1 MREAARAP
9 VKPRILSSA
18 TKAALPLEDEVQA
31 LLEQR
36 SQVLVALEG
45 EPGGGKSTA
54 LAHLAAVFP
63 QVSRLRLIDVGEGR
77 VDLEY
82 HPDDVI
88 IFVGTSLPIGL
99 PDKRLLLAPWQRDEL
114 IEYLLA
120 RHPQQTASVIG
131 RISKRDFWEF
141 GGSPAIWRIILD
153 EMALD
158 ETLNGPAAALSR
170 NLRGRIPSDEQWEQF
185 GADCL
190 ATDADTCAA
199 QDEVLRLLSHRPL
212 RRLMAAEYVATQLKE
227 CRLAFRLPAVM
238 SRPLVRA
245 VARCLAGSEPART
258 RLLTGLL
265 NPDEQPMAT
274 SLLYAIVGMFRPPT
288 GYVSNLAGAYLDDI
302 KWAGIELPKV
312 QLANAD
318 LSGADLR
325 GAKLDGAEATNTN
338 FSRACLLGASLTGFR
353 AAGADFSDADLTA
366 VEGAVAWFPSAIF
379 AGTNMGGAR
388 LWGALF
394 SGADLSSVS
403 LLGATLNEADFREAK
418 LSEVD
423 FTDADLSETNFS
435 NQVLRESCLIGACLR
450 GATLVQADL
459 EGLQLDGGDLRDAQL
474 AGANLTGT
482 SMQGADLSGA
492 VLRDAGLADVD
503 WEGACLCEA
512 DLRGASFH
520 LGSSRSG
527 LVGSPIASEG
537 SRTGFYTDDFNEQD
551 FKPPEEI
558 RKANLR
564 NVDLRGANVEGVDF
578 YLVDLRGAKYDAE
591 QAEHFRRTGA
601 ILEDRRPE

>member
-9 VKPRILSSA
+9 VKPRILSSE

-36 SQVLVALEG
+36 SQVLVALGG

-88 IFVGTSLPIGL
+88 IFVGKSLPIGL

-131 RISKRDFWEF
+131 RISKLDLWEF
-141 GGSPAIWRIILD
+141 GGSPALWRIILD

-158 ETLNGPAAALSR
+158 ETLSGPAAALSR
-170 NLRGRIPSDEQWEQF
+170 NLRGRFASQELWERL

-190 ATDADTCAA
+190 ATDADTCA
-199 QDEVLRLLSHRPL
+199 DLEDVVRLLSHRPL

-227 CRLAFRLPAVM
+227 SRLSFRLPPAM

-245 VARCLAGSEPART
+245 VARSLAESEPART

-265 NPDEQPMAT
+265 NPGEQPMAV
-274 SLLYAIVGMFRPPT
+274 SLLYAIDGTFRPPA
-288 GYVSNLAGAYLDDI
+288 GYVSNLAGAYLDDV
-302 KWAGIELPKV
+302 KWAGIELPQV
-312 QLANAD
+312 QLSNAE
-318 LSGADLR
+318 LSGANLLE
-325 GAKLDGAEATNTN
+325 ANLDRAEATNTN
-338 FSRACLLGASLTGFR
+338 FSRACLWGAWLTGFR
-353 AAGADFSDADLTA
+353 GAGADFSGANLIEVRGGGAAFQSAQFPGAKLDHARLSGAILFGADLT
-366 VEGAVAWFPSAIF
+366 GA
-379 AGTNMGGAR
+379 
-388 LWGALF
+388 
-394 SGADLSSVS
+394 S
-403 LLGATLNEADFREAK
+403 LRKTMLNQADFRETKLAK
-418 LSEVD
+418 AD
-423 FTDADLSETNFS
+423 FTDADLSEANFS
-435 NQVLRESCLIGACLR
+435 NQVLRETCLLGACLR
-450 GATLVQADL
+450 GATLVQTDL
-459 EGLQLDGGDLRDAQL
+459 EGMQLDGNDLREAQL
-474 AGANLTGT
+474 AGALLTGT
-482 SMQGADLSGA
+482 SMRGADLSGC

-503 WEGACLCEA
+503 WEGACLCDA

-551 FKPPEEI
+551 FKAPEEI

-564 NVDLRGANVEGVDF
+564 NVDLRGANVVGVDF
-578 YLVDLRGAKYDAE
+578 YLVDLRGAKYDAK
-591 QAEHFRRTGA
+591 QAEHFRRCGA
-601 ILEDRRPE
+601 ILEDRCSH